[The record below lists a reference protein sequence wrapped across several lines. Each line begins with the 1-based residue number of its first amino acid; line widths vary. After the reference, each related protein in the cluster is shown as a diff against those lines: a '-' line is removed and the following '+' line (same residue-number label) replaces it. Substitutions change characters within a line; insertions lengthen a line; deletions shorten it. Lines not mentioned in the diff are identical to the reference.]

1 MRVNTIATMQR
12 LWGLG
17 DAEVRIAWP
26 ELAAAGIDLDDAAA
40 LRAWA
45 RAAEDTSEPA
55 RLLAAA
61 KLHALGLLGAQGRK
75 HALALLQH
83 PCVDDH
89 APSLFL
95 RAELLLQA
103 AAPSARDQALAEAL
117 LTRCLALRYPPAL
130 MARALQV
137 VQRGDARRARALVA
151 EAARAGDPG
160 ALHWLGTELLERRL
174 ASHQRRGVA
183 LLEQAAMR
191 GYSAAC
197 CLLATIHRLGRHGVS
212 PDADAGAKWQRR
224 ALELLALA

>member
-17 DAEVRIAWP
+17 DAEARVAWP
-26 ELAAAGIDLDDAAA
+26 ELAAAGIDLDDAEA

-45 RAAEDTSEPA
+45 HTACTGDDPAA
-55 RLLAAA
+55 LLAVA
-61 KLHALGLLGAQGRK
+61 KLHAVGLLGAQGRRR
-75 HALALLQH
+75 ALELLQR
-83 PCVDDH
+83 PCMDDH
-89 APSLFL
+89 APAMFF
-95 RAELLLQA
+95 RAELLLQGP
-103 AAPSARDQALAEAL
+103 APTPREQLLADAL
-117 LTRCLALRYPPAL
+117 LSRCLALRYPPAL
-130 MARALQV
+130 MGRALHV

-174 ASHQRRGVA
+174 PAHQRRGVA

-197 CLLATIHRLGRHGVS
+197 CLLATIHRLGRHGLQ
-212 PDADAGAKWQRR
+212 PDPDTGARWQRR